1 MEIDK
6 KRYLTLSVNNR
17 SKTVVDKAKSL
28 SDKIFFYC
36 HTVPEFREMT
46 SSKEEINQK
55 LKELI
60 EEFEVFIYEADQLRA
75 LRQNDGSTHK
85 GPQEHKRHD

>member
-1 MEIDK
+1 MLSSKILDGNRATNQTALKRINFHIPFKKIREPSALFKGVEMEIDK

-36 HTVPEFREMT
+36 HTVPV
-46 SSKEEINQK
+46 
-55 LKELI
+55 L
-60 EEFEVFIYEADQLRA
+60 ADV
-75 LRQNDGSTHK
+75 NVHTVNG
-85 GPQEHKRHD
+85 G